1 MCWSW
6 RGRKLVGSGAPI
18 SEEFT
23 CNEIL
28 SFKCQR
34 LLFLPSPFLLTTLV
48 LFFSIFT
55 NTHRDME
62 GLGVRHMQVI
72 SQVSLEL
79 GHTFPPHSK
88 GRLSHGGLAT
98 HPKRWESKFARHPSK
113 LYPRK
118 IAGARLDPSVSEYL
132 LLVTAHNG
140 PQVGN
145 TRRSGTVQRQSGLSV
160 PLRAFSEHSMMVVW
174 TESWDERGGDC
185 LCPGLREGFK
195 AEAFKWVCAGWV
207 WLCEKEKGAVCTRIG
222 RGGRQ
227 SNVNEEWSHRASWG
241 RRRVEM
247 VCWE

>member
-1 MCWSW
+1 MPEIAFLALSLSSHYFGIIFQYFHKHTQ
-6 RGRKLVGSGAPI
+6 RHGGTGGEAYAGDITGQPGIGTHI
-18 SEEFT
+18 S
-23 CNEIL
+23 
-28 SFKCQR
+28 
-34 LLFLPSPFLLTTLV
+34 TT
-48 LFFSIFT
+48 F
-55 NTHRDME
+55 
-62 GLGVRHMQVI
+62 Q
-72 SQVSLEL
+72 
-79 GHTFPPHSK
+79 

-118 IAGARLDPSVSEYL
+118 IAGARLDPSISEYL

-174 TESWDERGGDC
+174 TESWDERGGHC

-207 WLCEKEKGAVCTRIG
+207 WLCEKEKGAICTRIG

-227 SNVNEEWSHRASWG
+227 SNVNEEWSHRVSWG